1 MHLFGLPSETNEFAG
16 WGLKIDCVVVRTGA
30 LLLEELIPMSSAT
43 IAEHPSA
50 HAAGEDHSHDGHHE
64 PGFFFKYIWSYDHKM
79 IGLQYLWTALLF
91 LIIGGGLAMGV
102 RYQLGFPGAQI
113 PIIGQF
119 LPSTLASD
127 GAIVPGGY
135 NMLVTM
141 HATVMVFFVVMP
153 LLIGA
158 FGNYLIPLKI
168 GAGDMAFPLLNE
180 LSYWLYF
187 ISGVVLMAAF
197 FVPGGAPASGWTSY
211 APLSAVGAYNQT
223 AMGQTLWAVAIF
235 INGLSSIAGASNY
248 ITTIINMRAPGMT
261 MFRLPLTVWSLFI
274 TAILLILAVPIL
286 SAAGAMLIF
295 DLNFNTNFFV
305 PVRDG
310 LLTGGQPLLW
320 QHLFWFF
327 GHPEVY
333 IMVLPAMGLVSEI
346 MPVFA
351 RKPIFGYKA
360 MVYAMGAIGF
370 LGFIVWGHHM
380 FVSGMNLTLSA
391 VFSISTMVIAV
402 PSAIKTF
409 NWLGTV
415 WRGSVEFTVPMC
427 FALAFVSMFVI
438 GGLSGIFMASTPVDL
453 FVHHTYFIVAHFHYV
468 LFGGSIFAIFA
479 AIYFY
484 FPKMFGR
491 MTNPTL
497 GYVHFFL
504 TFIFFNLAFFPMHN
518 LGLGGMM
525 RRIAD
530 PTVYE
535 HLRQLQPLNQLCTIG
550 AFGLGLSVIPFFINM
565 FYSLFKGP
573 KAPMNPW
580 NANTLEWTVP
590 SPPGHGNFPVTPIVY
605 NGPYE
610 YSVPGMEKDFLMQT
624 EKAPDEARLE
634 SH

>member
-1 MHLFGLPSETNEFAG
+1 MSATTIDAPVQETN
-16 WGLKIDCVVVRTGA
+16 
-30 LLLEELIPMSSAT
+30 S
-43 IAEHPSA
+43 HA
-50 HAAGEDHSHDGHHE
+50 HSDHHE
-64 PGFFFKYIWSYDHKM
+64 VGFFHKYIWTYDHKM
-79 IGLQYLWTALLF
+79 IGLQYLWTALAFLF
-91 LIIGGGLAMGV
+91 LGGALALGV
-102 RYQLGFPGAQI
+102 RWQLGFPGAEF
-113 PIIGQF
+113 PIIGRL
-119 LPSTLASD
+119 LPATVAVD
-127 GAIVPGGY
+127 GSIIPGGY

-158 FGNYLIPLKI
+158 FGNYLIPLQI

-180 LSYWLYF
+180 LSYWLYVL
-187 ISGVVLMAAF
+187 SGIILLGAF
-197 FVPGGAPASGWTSY
+197 FAPGGAPGTGWTAY
-211 APLSAVGAYNQT
+211 APLSSVAAYNGT
-223 AMGQTLWAVAIF
+223 PMGQSLWGAALF
-235 INGLSSIAGASNY
+235 INGLSSIAGATNY
-248 ITTIINMRAPGMT
+248 ITTVVNMRAPGMT
-261 MFRLPLTVWSLFI
+261 MFRMPLPVWSLFI
-274 TAILLILAVPIL
+274 TAILLLLAVPVL
-286 SAAGAMLIF
+286 SAAAAMLF
-295 DLNFNTNFFV
+295 ADLNMGTSFFS
-305 PVRDG
+305 PQG
-310 LLTGGQPLLW
+310 GGQPLLW

-333 IMVLPAMGLVSEI
+333 IMILPAMGLSSEI
-346 MPVFA
+346 LAVFS

-360 MVYAMGAIGF
+360 MVYAMIAIGF

-391 VFSISTMVIAV
+391 AFSVSTMVIAV

-409 NWLGTV
+409 NWMGTI
-415 WRGSVEFTVPMC
+415 WRGSIEFTTAMC

-468 LFGGSIFAIFA
+468 LFGGSIFAIFG
-479 AIYFY
+479 AIYFW

-491 MTNPTL
+491 MLNETL
-497 GYVHFFL
+497 GKVHFFL
-504 TFIFFNLAFFPMHN
+504 TLVFFNLTFFPMHN

-550 AFGLGLSVIPFFINM
+550 AIGLGFTTFVFLWNVVM
-565 FYSLFKGP
+565 SLRNGK
-573 KAPMNPW
+573 KAPNNPW

-590 SPPGHGNFPVTPIVY
+590 SPPGHGNFDKTPVVY
-605 NGPYE
+605 HGPYE
-610 YSVPGMEKDFLMQT
+610 YSVPGIYKDYLPQT
-624 EKAPDEARLE
+624 ERAPESARLE